1 MKDTNTACDF
11 NITDFNKTKEQ
22 MLNWVNRFS
31 IFCFLDNHQYQI
43 EPHSLECMLAAG
55 ARRQFLSEA
64 GNAFENFQTFIEE
77 KKGWL
82 FGHLG
87 YDLKNEIE
95 TLTSSHPDYIKFPD
109 IFFFEPEII
118 IRLTERKIHIEGSD
132 NAGKIYQEIQNMPL
146 PGSQA
151 PANRKLSIQERISKK
166 EYIDII
172 NKLRYHIL
180 RGDCYEINFCQ
191 DFFAENVEI
200 DPLVIYNKL
209 STVSPN
215 PFSALYKLNE
225 KYLVCASP
233 ERYLKKQGN
242 KILSQPIKGTSS
254 RFLPDRDRDEISKE
268 ELHRSEKDRSE
279 NVMVVDLVR
288 NDLSRICKEG
298 KVSVDGLYGIYSF
311 PQVHQMISTVSGEL
325 RDEIT
330 FTEIIKSTF
339 PMGSMTGAPK
349 KRVMELIEQY
359 EKTKRGIFSGA
370 LGYID
375 PAGDF
380 DFNVVIRSI
389 LYNAGR
395 NYLSFPAGSGIT
407 FYSDAI
413 KEYEECL
420 LKAEA
425 IRKVLSRGNVQK
437 E

>member
-31 IFCFLDNHQYQI
+31 IFCFLDNHQYHI

-55 ARRQFLSEA
+55 AKRQFLSET

-77 KKGWL
+77 KKSWL

-95 TLTSSHPDYIKFPD
+95 TLTSSHPDYLKFPD

-118 IRLTERKIHIEGSD
+118 IRLTEKKIHIEGSD
-132 NAGKIYQEIQNMPL
+132 NADKIYQEIQNMPL
-146 PGSQA
+146 PGLQA
-151 PANRKLSIQERISKK
+151 SANRKLNIKERILRK

-172 NKLRYHIL
+172 NKLRDHIL

-200 DPLVIYNKL
+200 DPLIVYNKL
-209 STVSPN
+209 SAVSPN

-268 ELHRSEKDRSE
+268 ELQRSEKDRSE

-298 KVSVDGLYGIYSF
+298 KVTVDELYGIYSF
-311 PQVHQMISTVSGEL
+311 PQVHQMISTISGEL

-380 DFNVVIRSI
+380 DFNVVIRSV

-395 NYLSFPAGSGIT
+395 KYLSFPAGSGIT
-407 FYSDAI
+407 FYSDAG

-425 IRKVLSRGNVQK
+425 IRKVLSPGNVQ
-437 E
+437 